1 MEKTINEI
9 KGKLLRIELGL
20 MVADRKTVVS
30 DIRKIHSLC
39 RGLLRDVNRHFN
51 TTAHMTGVGK
61 VLKQGE

>member
-9 KGKLLRIELGL
+9 KGKLFRIELGL

-39 RGLLRDVNRHFN
+39 QELLRDVNKHFN
-51 TTAHMTGVGK
+51 TTDHLVGVGK